1 MLHLVHP
8 ALSRAAALDPHRL
21 RQQALVASAALVTA
35 GLLLSSIV
43 SATLAAASENAES
56 VPKSQLF
63 IAASDE
69 SVPEAALAATADLV
83 AAGAEVDPGVEAA
96 ASAAREAFT
105 IDQRPPLVYP
115 VGTGA
120 PVGSSFG
127 PRAAPCATCST
138 LHFGVDWNPGYGT
151 SVVSI
156 ADGVVSLI
164 GDPSNTLGVHLAI
177 EHVVNGQAVTS
188 VYAHL
193 QAGSIPYRVGDRVRV
208 GDQVGLVGSTG
219 VTTAPHLH
227 FELRVGGTA
236 INPVPWMAAN
246 GAH

>member
-8 ALSRAAALDPHRL
+8 ALSRAAALDPHRF
-21 RQQALVASAALVTA
+21 RQQALVAAASLVA
-35 GLLLSSIV
+35 VGLLLSSTV
-43 SATLAAASENAES
+43 SATLAAATESAES
-56 VPKSQLF
+56 VPTSQVF
-63 IAASDE
+63 VAAADE
-69 SVPEAALAATADLV
+69 AVPEATLAATAALAAAGTDGV
-83 AAGAEVDPGVEAA
+83 AGSVAPL
-96 ASAAREAFT
+96 AREAFT

-115 VGTGA
+115 VGAGA

-127 PRAAPCATCST
+127 PRAAACDACST

-151 SVVSI
+151 PVVSM

-164 GDPSNTLGVHLAI
+164 GDPGNSLGVHLEI
-177 EHVVNGQAVTS
+177 DHVVNGQAVTS

-208 GDQVGLVGSTG
+208 GDQIGLVGTTG

-227 FELRVGGTA
+227 FELRIGGTA

-246 GAH
+246 GAQ

>member
-21 RQQALVASAALVTA
+21 RQQALVVSASLVA
-35 GLLLSSIV
+35 VGLLLSSTV
-43 SATLAAASENAES
+43 SATLAAASESAES
-56 VPKSQLF
+56 VPMSQVF
-63 IAASDE
+63 VAADDDA
-69 SVPEAALAATADLV
+69 VPEAVLAATAALV
-83 AAGAEVDPGVEAA
+83 ASGTDAEAGAVTTTP
-96 ASAAREAFT
+96 AARDAFT

-115 VGTGA
+115 VGAGA

-127 PRAAPCATCST
+127 PRAAACDACST

-151 SVVSI
+151 PVVSI
-156 ADGVVSLI
+156 ADGIVTLI
-164 GDPSNTLGVHLAI
+164 GDPGNSLGVHLEI

-246 GAH
+246 GAQ